1 MTQVTSVNLD
11 ELNIIDLYKHHA
23 ALEHSLPLLTD
34 ESRPML
40 QAELEA
46 CLEARSEKVDRL
58 YYVISSHERDLE
70 QVKKEKEMLVAAQKH
85 AESQIKRCKQ
95 LLIYLRTFL
104 PKDTNHITG
113 RNYQFTIVRNPKL
126 TIEIESD
133 PLLWSAEDQLKFCA
147 IEEVTISKRTVL
159 RSMEGTIINDDE
171 GSIKTKTTTI
181 PNLNAIELAYQSG
194 QPLPEGVKVGQ
205 HYSVRTKLI
214 LNTRVDLQASKL
226 TRQLLPKD

>member
-46 CLEARSEKVDRL
+46 CLETRSEKVDRL
-58 YYVISSHERDLE
+58 YYVMSSHERDLE
-70 QVKKEKEMLVAAQKH
+70 QIKKEKEMLVAAQKH

-113 RNYQFTIVRNPKL
+113 KNYQFTIVRNPKL

-171 GSIKTKTTTI
+171 GSVKTKTTTI

-194 QPLPEGVKVGQ
+194 EPLPQGVNVRQ
-205 HYSVRTKLI
+205 QYSVRTKRI
-214 LNTRVDLQASKL
+214 VSRDLDIQASES
-226 TRQLLPKD
+226 TCIVLPEG